1 MHRSVM
7 LALVAAGLTLAVPG
21 AAVRAETLQEALASA
36 YADNPTLQ
44 AQRAQL
50 RAADEGVA
58 EARSGWRPTVS
69 ATGQAG
75 VTRSDSGAA
84 GADTLNPL
92 SYGVSVQQPLY
103 RGGRT
108 IAGTARARNLVL
120 AERQR
125 LRAVEQEV
133 LLSAATA
140 YMDVLRDT
148 AVVELT
154 VKNEQVLRR
163 ELDATRDRAAVG
175 DANRTDV
182 AQAEARL
189 AGAIAGR
196 IQAAGALDT
205 TRAVYRRIIGHR
217 PNDLQ
222 RPVPALGL
230 PQSLDE
236 ALRLAEEDNPE
247 ILGAIFL
254 ERAAQDDVRLARG
267 ELLPTLSLNGQVE
280 HREDTVASGSE
291 SDSASVTAQLNIPLY
306 QAGGPSAR
314 VRRAKQ
320 VANQRR
326 LQLEEAR
333 RAVRDATTQAW
344 EGLGTASARMDQ
356 LEIQVRANQIA
367 LDGTREE
374 ARVGSRILLDVL
386 NAEQELLDAQV
397 SLVSAISES
406 LVAEL
411 GLLASVGGLTA
422 KNLRLQVEYFDDE
435 AYFNK
440 VKGKFWGTGIGGS
453 E

>member
-1 MHRSVM
+1 M
-7 LALVAAGLTLAVPG
+7 LRMAIPAFAAAGLTLAMPAPVQ
-21 AAVRAETLQEALASA
+21 AETLQEALASA
-36 YADNPTLQ
+36 YANNPTLQ

-50 RAADEGVA
+50 RATDEGVA

-69 ATGQAG
+69 ATGQVG
-75 VTRSDSGAA
+75 VSETDSSVSGTE
-84 GADTLNPL
+84 TLNPL
-92 SYGVSVQQPLY
+92 SYGLSVQQPLY

-108 IAGTARARNLVL
+108 VAGTARARNLVM

-125 LRAVEQEV
+125 LRAVEQEI
-133 LLSAATA
+133 LLAAATA

-154 VKNEQVLRR
+154 IKNEQVLRR

-196 IQAAGALDT
+196 IQAAGALDA
-205 TRAVYRRIIGHR
+205 TRAVYRRVVGH
-217 PNDLQ
+217 PPQNLQ
-222 RPVPALGL
+222 RPPPAQGL
-230 PQSLDE
+230 PQSVE
-236 ALRLAEEDNPE
+236 TALQLAEENNPG
-247 ILGAIFL
+247 ILSATYL
-254 ERAAQDDVRLARG
+254 ERAAQDDIRLARG
-267 ELLPTLSLNGQVE
+267 EMLPTLSLNGQIE
-280 HREDTVASGSE
+280 HREDTVTSGTE
-291 SDSASVTAQLNIPLY
+291 TDSASVVAQLNIPLY

-333 RAVRDATTQAW
+333 RAVRDETTQAW
-344 EGLGTASARMDQ
+344 EALATASARTNQ

-397 SLVSAISES
+397 NLVSAVSES

-411 GLLASVGGLTA
+411 RLLASTGRLTA
-422 KNLRLQVEYFDDE
+422 QDLSLQVEYFNDE

>member
-1 MHRSVM
+1 MSFRAVATAL
-7 LALVAAGLTLAVPG
+7 LAGVLVGVSGNSAT
-21 AAVRAETLQEALASA
+21 AETLQEALASA
-36 YADNPTLQ
+36 YGNNPTLQ

-58 EARSGWRPTVS
+58 EARSGWRPTIS

-75 VTRSDSGAA
+75 VTETDSSLSGRQ
-84 GADTLNPL
+84 TLNPL
-92 SYGVSVQQPLY
+92 SYGLSVDQPLY

-108 IAGTARARNLVL
+108 IAGTSRAKNVVL
-120 AERQR
+120 SERQR
-125 LRAVEQEV
+125 LRSVEQQV
-133 LLSAATA
+133 LLDAATA
-140 YMDVLRDT
+140 YMNVLRDT
-148 AVVELT
+148 AVVELS

-196 IQAAGALDT
+196 IQAAGTLES
-205 TRAVYRRIIGHR
+205 TRAVYLRVIGHR
-217 PNDLQ
+217 PEKLERPAPAEDLP
-222 RPVPALGL
+222 R
-230 PQSLDE
+230 SLDE
-236 ALRLAEEDNPE
+236 ARRLTDERNPDV
-247 ILGAIFL
+247 LSATYL
-254 ERAAQDDVRLARG
+254 ERAAQDDVRLSRG
-267 ELLPTLSLNGQVE
+267 ELLPTLSLNGQLE
-280 HREDTVASGSE
+280 HREDTVTSGTDT
-291 SDSASVTAQLNIPLY
+291 DSASVVAQLNIPLY

-320 VANQRR
+320 TASQRR
-326 LQLEEAR
+326 LELEEAR
-333 RAVRDATTQAW
+333 RSALDETTQAW
-344 EGLGTASARMDQ
+344 EGLSTARARISQ
-356 LEIQVRANQIA
+356 LEIQVRANQVA

-397 SLVSAISES
+397 NLVSAVSES

-411 GLLASVGGLTA
+411 RLKAAIGALNA
-422 KNLRLQVEYFDDE
+422 KDMGLQVEYYDDE

-440 VKGKFWGTGIGGS
+440 VKSKFWGTGIGGS

>member
-1 MHRSVM
+1 MSFRAVVPV
-7 LALVAAGLTLAVPG
+7 LVAGLLFGIPG
-21 AAVRAETLQEALASA
+21 TSAMAETLQEALAAA
-36 YADNPTLQ
+36 YANNPTLQ

-75 VTRSDSGAA
+75 VTETDSSLSGSQ
-84 GADTLNPL
+84 TLNPL
-92 SYGVSVQQPLY
+92 SYGLSVEQPLY

-108 IAGTARARNLVL
+108 VAGTSRARNVVL
-120 AERQR
+120 SERQR
-125 LRAVEQEV
+125 LRSVEQQV
-133 LLSAATA
+133 LLDAATA
-140 YMDVLRDT
+140 YMNVLRDT

-154 VKNEQVLRR
+154 IKNEQVLRR

-196 IQAAGALDT
+196 IQAAGALES
-205 TRAVYRRIIGHR
+205 TRAVYLRVIGHR
-217 PNDLQ
+217 PENLQ
-222 RPVPALGL
+222 RPPPAEAL
-230 PQSLDE
+230 PQSLDD
-236 ALRLAEEDNPE
+236 ARRLTEERNPDV
-247 ILGAIFL
+247 LSATYL
-254 ERAAQDDVRLARG
+254 ERAAQDDVRLSRG

-280 HREDTVASGSE
+280 HREDTVTSGTDT
-291 SDSASVTAQLNIPLY
+291 DSASVVAQLNIPLY

-333 RAVRDATTQAW
+333 RAAFDETIQAW
-344 EGLGTASARMDQ
+344 EGLSTARARITQ

-397 SLVSAISES
+397 NLVSAVSES

-411 GLLASVGGLTA
+411 RLKAAVGALNARDMG
-422 KNLRLQVEYFDDE
+422 LQVEYYDDE